1 MTRTFFDAAMR
12 QRAERDYHSLLL
24 QAGDASR
31 GAYSL
36 ESLIQET
43 QHQIILQGAG
53 LAKSAYA
60 ASAAGPATKAS
71 PSS

>member
-1 MTRTFFDAAMR
+1 MQLCGSVLRD
-12 QRAERDYHSLLL
+12 DYHSLLL

-53 LAKSAYA
+53 LAKSADA